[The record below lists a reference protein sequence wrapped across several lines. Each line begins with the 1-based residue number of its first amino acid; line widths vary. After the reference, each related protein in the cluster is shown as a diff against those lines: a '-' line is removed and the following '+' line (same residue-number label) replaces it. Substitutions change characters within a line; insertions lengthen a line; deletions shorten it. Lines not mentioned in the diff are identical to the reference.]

1 MTMPEERNAW
11 MPLMYTDH
19 TDGCKAFVRVHH
31 QNMLLGTR
39 TFVISTVNFCDH
51 LFGKTYILIC

>member
-51 LFGKTYILIC
+51 LFGKRIF